1 MSIDLMNLRPHKV
14 SRDLSGYITYVYDDR
29 KSGKTTFASHMSSPL
44 ILPSERGYNALHGVI
59 TRDIITWG
67 EIKQTLHELKKP
79 KVKGRFKSIAVD
91 IVDIAGTLCEKYICS
106 QNDIDAMSGI
116 PYGQGW
122 NMIKKEFEEVFRTIT
137 QLGYAVEFTSH
148 SKDKA
153 FKTKTGIE
161 YICRG
166 SLPIDFKSKSS
177 RDTLGG
183 YSRSPRGR
191 RSCWNRSKD
200 CRGAYGYPCYY
211 RQERCTAQSGRD
223 RSAGRGHYVTGETR
237 QKVLIHR
244 QQKWWTITKKE
255 TPGGCLF
262 FWSRVRRFCCEN
274 VFTLQNAA
282 GKGIICCRAHLT
294 AKEGFS
300 CHRSPSGH
308 WNHR

>member
-137 QLGYAVEFTSH
+137 QLGYAVEITSH

-244 QQKWWTITKKE
+244 QQKWWTITKNKRH
-255 TPGGCLF
+255 TKVCLLF
-262 FWSRVRRFCCEN
+262 FG
-274 VFTLQNAA
+274 AA
-282 GKGIICCRAHLT
+282 LLHGKSGRLRA
-294 AKEGFS
+294 GD
-300 CHRSPSGH
+300 
-308 WNHR
+308 

>member
-1 MSIDLMNLRPHKV
+1 MGIDLMNLRPREV

-29 KSGKTTFASHMSSPL
+29 KSGKTTFASHMSPPL
-44 ILPSERGYNALHGVI
+44 ILPFERGYYALHGVI

-91 IVDIAGTLCEKYICS
+91 VVDIAGAICEKYICS

-153 FKTKTGIE
+153 SKTKTGIE

-177 RDTLGG
+177 RDILGG

-200 CRGAYGYPCYY
+200 CRGAYRHPCYY
-211 RQERCTAQSGRD
+211 FPKCCTAQSGRN
-223 RSAGRGHYVTGETR
+223 RFAGRSNCVTRKAR
-237 QKVLIHR
+237 QKR
-244 QQKWWTITKKE
+244 
-255 TPGGCLF
+255 
-262 FWSRVRRFCCEN
+262 
-274 VFTLQNAA
+274 
-282 GKGIICCRAHLT
+282 
-294 AKEGFS
+294 
-300 CHRSPSGH
+300 
-308 WNHR
+308 